1 MLARVMLVSMNIR
14 ATFAA
19 VLLLSTAAVA
29 QDHGYWKAVSTT
41 ARGVTG
47 DISLSEEKLM
57 MNFTPIVIAE
67 IRPLTPDES
76 KAVFDLQDGQSGEG
90 KLYRLNVPAK
100 KAFLHHNTLCG
111 ADDTQWLLTYAS
123 GKTLQTA
130 FFSGAQMPVLTR
142 EAIGSSTSLCGTY
155 SYSK

>member
-1 MLARVMLVSMNIR
+1 MKLTTYAALLACLV
-14 ATFAA
+14 T
-19 VLLLSTAAVA
+19 LSTAAA

-47 DISLSEEKLM
+47 DISLSDEKLTM
-57 MNFTPIVIAE
+57 YYSPIVIAE
-67 IRPLTPDES
+67 IRPLTPEES
-76 KAVFDLQDGQSGEG
+76 AAVFDLQPGTEATG

-100 KAFLHHNTLCG
+100 KTFLHRNTLCG
-111 ADDTQWLLTYAS
+111 AEDTQWFLTFVS

-130 FFSGAQMPVLTR
+130 FFSGGTMPTLTR
-142 EAIGSSTSLCGTY
+142 EAVGNTTSLCGTY